1 MLQTNR
7 LLIRPY
13 EDLDFSFMYAMN
25 RDPEVMKYI
34 REPVTEVAPVRE
46 RIEQMK
52 AYRTRFPKLG
62 TFVVALQSSGVLVG
76 NAVIRHADYQP
87 EREIEIGYLVA
98 KEFWGQGLAT
108 ELVARVCDYVFQ
120 ELKVQEVFAFTEE
133 GNSASNRVLE
143 KNGFQLVGREFIY
156 EGNLLKWRLERAVS
170 V

>member
-1 MLQTNR
+1 MLESKR

-13 EDLDFSFMYAMN
+13 EDPDFSFMYAMN

-34 REPVTEVAPVRE
+34 REPVTEEAPVRE

-52 AYRTRFPKLG
+52 SYRIRFPKLG

-76 NAVIRHADYQP
+76 NAVIRHAEYHP

-143 KNGFQLVGREFIY
+143 KNGFQIVGRELIY
-156 EGNLLKWRLERAVS
+156 DGDLLKWRLKRPV
-170 V
+170 